1 MLKLVQPYL
10 LEPSDTVNPTDREC
24 YRLTVEDKRQI
35 EAAIKKHGAHA
46 LENVTKGGAML
57 YLRFPLRFAGEDEEY
72 LRSIFAP
79 ETLKPEPW
87 DGPEKIVVTT
97 FDSGEVGA
105 GGRARLV
112 VESYSPFEDRFAR
125 LPYKSMLPPGDTV
138 VGYQFVA
145 TMQCRNS
152 LSVLE
157 QHGRIESFPP
167 AILPKIIK
175 EPWQGIWTP
184 RTKSW
189 RDLGINIDE
198 IPKGDMASEIG
209 YIPSD
214 GGDYLRF
221 LLVVKTIGA
230 MDIDFREKLK
240 LLEDVPYMYGQN
252 GTSFGELE
260 GRVPRSLVAIME
272 TEFEYDEEEGGDEE
286 E

>member
-1 MLKLVQPYL
+1 
-10 LEPSDTVNPTDREC
+10 
-24 YRLTVEDKRQI
+24 
-35 EAAIKKHGAHA
+35 
-46 LENVTKGGAML
+46 ML

-72 LRSIFAP
+72 LRSLFAP
-79 ETLKPEPW
+79 ETLKPKPW
-87 DGPEKIVVTT
+87 DGSEKIVVTKL
-97 FDSGEVGA
+97 DSGVIGA
-105 GGRARLV
+105 DGRARFV

-157 QHGRIESFPP
+157 QHGRIESLPP
-167 AILPKIIK
+167 EILPKIIK

-189 RDLGINIDE
+189 RDLGIDIDE
-198 IPKGDMASEIG
+198 MPSNMASEIG

-221 LLVVKTIGA
+221 LLVVKSIGA

-240 LLEDVPYMYGQN
+240 LLEDIPYMHGKN
-252 GTSFGELE
+252 GTSFSELE